1 MGARTHARGEG
12 RPLTVADGDARLA
25 RRIDR
30 GGAFS
35 EEAGFF
41 GPGPQR
47 LFGVLHRPTGP
58 ALGRVVICPSIYAGF
73 ITGYRVEVS
82 LARALASRGVAVQR
96 FHYRG
101 TGHSDGE
108 AEETTF
114 PTMREDALAAAE
126 RLLERTGVG
135 GLAFIGTR
143 FGGLVAA
150 SAASE
155 HPRCPLVL
163 FGPTR
168 EARPFFQDAW
178 RAMLIR
184 DVKEGAGRRAP
195 GQGLAETLEREGKVD
210 VLGDGIYRPLFES
223 AVDRTLVGEL
233 GDGARP
239 VLVVQLGRASS
250 LRGDIEA
257 AAAALRGLGCAV
269 DVELVA
275 EDVAGWFMAEIKH
288 GERHP
293 LVEVTRAWLEGEFG
307 AAPA

>member
-1 MGARTHARGEG
+1 
-12 RPLTVADGDARLA
+12 LTAADGDARLA
-25 RRIDR
+25 RRIDS

-35 EEAGFF
+35 DEAGFF

-58 ALGRVVICPSIYAGF
+58 ALGGLVICPSIYAGF
-73 ITGYRVEVS
+73 ITGYRMEVS

-108 AEETTF
+108 ADETTF

-126 RLLERTGVG
+126 RLVERTDVG
-135 GLAFIGTR
+135 GLAFLGTR

-155 HPRCPLVL
+155 HSGCPLVL
-163 FGPTR
+163 FEPTV
-168 EARPFFQDAW
+168 EARRFFQEAW

-184 DVKEGAGRRAP
+184 DVKEGTARRAA
-195 GQGLAETLEREGKVD
+195 GQGLAETLEREGRVD
-210 VLGDGIYRPLFES
+210 VLGYGIYRPLFES
-223 AVDRTLVGEL
+223 AAERTLVGEL
-233 GDGARP
+233 GDGARR
-239 VLVVQLGRASS
+239 VLLVQLGRASS
-250 LRGDIEA
+250 LRGDLEA
-257 AAAALRGLGCAV
+257 AAATLRGLGCDV

-275 EDVAGWFMAEIKH
+275 ADVAGWFMVEIKH

-293 LVEVTRAWLEGEFG
+293 LIEVTSAWFEAEF
-307 AAPA
+307 AAVPT

>member
-1 MGARTHARGEG
+1 M
-12 RPLTVADGDARLA
+12 TVADGGARLA
-25 RRIDR
+25 RRIDTE
-30 GGAFS
+30 GAFS

-58 ALGRVVICPSIYAGF
+58 ALGGLVICPSIYSGF
-73 ITGYRVEVS
+73 ITGYRMEVS

-101 TGHSDGE
+101 VGHSDGE
-108 AEETTF
+108 ADETTF
-114 PTMREDALAAAE
+114 ATMREDALAAAE
-126 RLLERTGVG
+126 RLFERTGVG
-135 GLAFIGTR
+135 GLAFLGTR

-155 HPRCPLVL
+155 HPGCPLAL
-163 FGPTR
+163 IGPTL
-168 EARPFFQDAW
+168 EARRFFRDAW

-184 DVKEGAGRRAP
+184 DVKEGTARPAP
-195 GQGLAETLEREGKVD
+195 GQGLADALEREGKVD
-210 VLGDGIYRPLFES
+210 VLGDGIYRPFFES
-223 AVDRTLVGEL
+223 VAGCTLVGEL
-233 GDGARP
+233 GDGARR
-239 VLVVQLGRASS
+239 VLLVQIGRTSS
-250 LRGDIEA
+250 LRSDLEA
-257 AAAALRGLGCAV
+257 AAAALRGLGCDV

-293 LVEVTRAWLEGEFG
+293 LVEITRAWLDGELG
-307 AAPA
+307 AAPT

>member
-1 MGARTHARGEG
+1 M
-12 RPLTVADGDARLA
+12 TVADGDARLA
-25 RRIDR
+25 RRIDS

-58 ALGRVVICPSIYAGF
+58 ALGGVVICPAIYAGF
-73 ITGYRVEVS
+73 ITGYRMDVS

-108 AEETTF
+108 ADETTF

-135 GLAFIGTR
+135 ALAFLGTR

-155 HPRCPLVL
+155 HPGCPLVL
-163 FGPTR
+163 FGPTL
-168 EARPFFQDAW
+168 EARRFFQDAW

-184 DVKEGAGRRAP
+184 DVKESTARRASP

-223 AVDRTLVGEL
+223 AADRTLVGEL
-233 GDGARP
+233 GDGARR

-257 AAAALRGLGCAV
+257 AAAALRRLGCDV
-269 DVELVA
+269 DVDLVA

-293 LVEVTRAWLEGEFG
+293 LVEVTRAWLEGELE
-307 AAPA
+307 AAPT